1 MIAQI
6 INVKAFLLI
15 VFLPSFW
22 HYTFIKKSDFY
33 KSLFYIK
40 YFKVKSTP
48 TAITNILKKIYQA
61 EKEQI
66 HSFPLRYFLFSLVKL
81 KLILI
86 YNVIKNVCK
95 P

>member
-61 EKEQI
+61 EKDQI
-66 HSFPLRYFLFSLVKL
+66 HSFSLEIFLIFFSQ
-81 KLILI
+81 
-86 YNVIKNVCK
+86 IKIDTHIQCNQKCL
-95 P
+95 